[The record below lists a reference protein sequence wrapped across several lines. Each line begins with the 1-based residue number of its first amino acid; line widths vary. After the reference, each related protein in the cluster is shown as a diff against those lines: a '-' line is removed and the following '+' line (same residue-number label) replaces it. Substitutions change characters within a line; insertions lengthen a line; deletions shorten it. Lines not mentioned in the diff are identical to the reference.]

1 MRKISQRKFS
11 HNINH
16 CISIVYYLFYR
27 DAMHCIPIDL
37 YIVNYQFSIF
47 NYQLK
52 YIFPSIFSNFS
63 ASDFLISTFPSF
75 QTDGQPPMI

>member
-37 YIVNYQFSIF
+37 YIVNYQLSIEIYFSVNLF
-47 NYQLK
+47 KFFLVR
-52 YIFPSIFSNFS
+52 PSHLHLSVVPNRRP
-63 ASDFLISTFPSF
+63 ASDDMT
-75 QTDGQPPMI
+75 

>member
-1 MRKISQRKFS
+1 MLYLRKISQRKFS

-37 YIVNYQFSIF
+37 YII
-47 NYQLK
+47 NYQL
-52 YIFPSIFSNFS
+52 SIEIYFSVNLLKFFS
-63 ASDFLISTFPSF
+63 IRLSHLHLSVVPN
-75 QTDGQPPMI
+75 

>member
-1 MRKISQRKFS
+1 MLYLRKISQRKFS

-37 YIVNYQFSIF
+37 YIVNYQLSIEIYFSVNLLKFFSIRLSHLHLSVVP
-47 NYQLK
+47 N
-52 YIFPSIFSNFS
+52 
-63 ASDFLISTFPSF
+63 
-75 QTDGQPPMI
+75 